1 MINAILKGI
10 FKLIV
15 SLVSLILVPIDN
27 LINSAIPA
35 IGQAITYIDNL
46 LTYITNLIPWVMSW
60 FHLPTAFV
68 SFLVTYFTFKLTIPL
83 AIHTIKLAI
92 KWYDKLK
99 P

>member
-10 FKLIV
+10 FSLII
-15 SLVSLILVPIDN
+15 SLVSLLLTPIDS
-27 LINSAIPA
+27 LINSVFPS
-35 IGQAITYIDNL
+35 IGEGINYINNFL
-46 LTYITNLIPWVMSW
+46 NYIINLIPYILSW
-60 FHLPTAFV
+60 FHLPTAFII
-68 SFLVTYFTFKLTIPL
+68 LVVGYMTFKLTVPL